1 MSNLLNLFY
10 NNILPIFLA
19 AGAGYLLSRYLKLN
33 PRTLSQVIF
42 YIFSPCLVFT
52 LLRTS
57 ELGNG
62 DILRMIAFGGLL
74 ILLVGGITLVI
85 GRLLR
90 LDKKL
95 LAACLISTMFMNA
108 GNFGLSVVLFAFGEN
123 SLAYSSLFFVTSSVM
138 INTLGVIIASLGSAN
153 LRQALG
159 NFLKLPAVYAL
170 ILGFIF
176 LETGWVLPTPVE
188 RATQVLGNAAIPGM
202 LVLLGMQLQILR
214 WKGFGVPLTMVNVLR
229 LVVSPLI
236 AIGLGRIFHLNGH
249 AFQAGVLES
258 AMPSAVLNIVVA
270 TEFDAR
276 PEFVT
281 AAVTTTTLFS
291 AFTLTLWL
299 AYLGG

>member
-1 MSNLLNLFY
+1 LSNLLNLFY

>member
-1 MSNLLNLFY
+1 MSNLLTLFY

-19 AGAGYLLSRYLKLN
+19 AGAGYALSRYLKLN

-52 LLRTS
+52 LIRTS
-57 ELGNG
+57 QLGNG
-62 DILRMIAFGGLL
+62 DILRMISFAASLM
-74 ILLVGGITLVI
+74 LLVGGITLLI
-85 GRLLR
+85 GKLMRLER
-90 LDKKL
+90 KL
-95 LAACLISTMFMNA
+95 LAATLISTMFMNA

-123 SLAYSSLFFVTSSVM
+123 SLAYSGLFFVTSSVM
-138 INTLGVIIASLGSAN
+138 INTVGVMTASLGSAN
-153 LRQALG
+153 LRQALS
-159 NFLKLPAVYAL
+159 NLVKLPALYAL

-176 LETGWVLPTPVE
+176 LETGWLLPAPIE
-188 RATQVLGNAAIPGM
+188 RTTQILGSAAIPGM
-202 LVLLGMQLQILR
+202 LVLLGMQLQIVR
-214 WKGFGVPLTMVNVLR
+214 WKGFGAPLTLVNVMR
-229 LVVSPLI
+229 LIVSPLI
-236 AIGLGRIFHLNGH
+236 AIALSRVFNLSGH
-249 AFQAGVLES
+249 ALQAGVLES

-291 AFTLTLWL
+291 ALTLTLWL